1 MFKALRNALGFGQS
15 AESKAQVHDA
25 PAQPTTEP
33 EPDHFRLGN
42 AAVQAENYEEAAAH
56 YSRHVARQPGKAF
69 GYIGLGYALLRLRR
83 FPESISALSKAV
95 ALNPQSSDGYY
106 MLGQAHLNMGA
117 SDAAL
122 HTWNRAHALAPEL
135 EQLYCDYC
143 LLLFNQGQPEQARAL
158 IEEGI
163 QRFPSNADFK
173 FYLGNL
179 LAESADHVGAATI
192 YGEAVALS
200 PESPYL
206 LSSYATALM
215 QIGDRDAA
223 VDVLKK
229 AMVLAPDGA
238 SIFSNYLLG
247 VQYGTRLSKEEKFR
261 AAQEFSERFESP
273 LMGEWNNQR
282 HDVPPSLTRKLRV
295 GYVSGDF
302 RNHSLAFFIEPILTR
317 HDKSRFEI
325 FCYYSYPAADDV
337 TQRIAKLADC
347 WVPCHGMSDAELAA
361 RVRADEI
368 DVLIDLSGHTGHNRL
383 LAFARKPA
391 PVQVTWLGYQATT
404 GLRAM
409 DYRITEESLDP
420 TGSTERFHSEKLLR
434 LPASGTFSPSP
445 ESPPVNELPA
455 LSGQPFT
462 FGCLNN
468 PTKVTDEAI
477 AAWADIL
484 VRCPGARLMLGNAT
498 PPLVERLSAKFL
510 RHGVSADRLVFKPKV
525 GVADYLRLHHE
536 IDLALDTFPYNGGTT
551 SFHSLWMGVPPI
563 TLDGDS
569 ALSKVGIGLMRGLN
583 LPRFCAET
591 NDQYVAQA
599 VYFYEHQDE
608 LSAVRATLRDKF
620 SIVLTQLAVGVTGW
634 LETALETAW
643 KEHCARTAA
652 ESTSSGP
659 AP

>member
-1 MFKALRNALGFGQS
+1 MLKALRNALGFGR
-15 AESKAQVHDA
+15 AVERKAQMHNA
-25 PAQPTTEP
+25 RAQPAAKP

-56 YSRHVARQPGKAF
+56 YSRHIAQQPGQAF
-69 GYIGLGYALLRLRR
+69 GHIGLGYALLQLRR
-83 FPESISALSKAV
+83 FPESIA
-95 ALNPQSSDGYY
+95 ALNHAVTIEPQSSDGHY
-106 MLGQAHLNMGA
+106 MLGQAHMNMGA
-117 SDAAL
+117 PEAAL
-122 HTWNRAHALAPEL
+122 HAWKKAHALAPEL

-143 LLLFNQGQPEQARAL
+143 LLLFNQGQPKQARAL

-163 QRFPSNADFK
+163 QRFPGNADFK

-179 LAESADHVGAATI
+179 LAEGADHAGAAMI
-192 YGEAVALS
+192 YREAVALN

-215 QIGDRDAA
+215 QIGERDAA

-229 AMVLAPDGA
+229 AMVLAPDSAG
-238 SIFSNYLLG
+238 IFSNYLLG
-247 VQYGTRLSKEEKFR
+247 VQYGTKLSKEEKFR
-261 AAQEFSERFESP
+261 AAQEFSERFETP
-273 LMGEWNNQR
+273 LMVEWSNQR
-282 HDVPPSLTRKLRV
+282 HDASSPERKLRV

-302 RNHSLAFFIEPILTR
+302 RNHSLAFFIEPILTH

-325 FCYYSYPAADDV
+325 FCYYSYPAADEV

-347 WVPCHGMSDAELAA
+347 WVPCHGMSDADLAA
-361 RVRADEI
+361 RIRADGI

-391 PVQVTWLGYQATT
+391 PVQMTWLGYQATT

-420 TGSTERFHSEKLLR
+420 TESTERFHSEKLLR

-445 ESPPVNELPA
+445 ESPPVSELPA
-455 LSGQPFT
+455 LSGHPFT

-468 PTKVTDEAI
+468 PTKITDEAI
-477 AAWADIL
+477 AVWADIL
-484 VRCPGARLMLGNAT
+484 VRCPDARLILGNAT
-498 PPLVERLSAKFL
+498 TPLIERLSAEFL
-510 RHGVSADRLVFKPKV
+510 RHGVSANRLVFKPKCDL
-525 GVADYLRLHHE
+525 ADYLRLHRE

-563 TLDGDS
+563 TLDGDT
-569 ALSKVGIGLMRGLN
+569 ALSKVGAGLMRGLN
-583 LPRFCAET
+583 LTQFCADT
-591 NDQYVAQA
+591 KDQYVAQA
-599 VYFYEHQDE
+599 VYFYEYQNE
-608 LSAVRATLRDKF
+608 LSAVRAALRDKF
-620 SIVLTQLAVGVTGW
+620 STVLTQLAVDVTGW
-634 LETALETAW
+634 LEAALEASW
-643 KEHCARTAA
+643 KEHCARAAA
-652 ESTSSGP
+652 EPTPNGP

>member
-1 MFKALRNALGFGQS
+1 MLKALRNALGFGR
-15 AESKAQVHDA
+15 AVERKAQVHNA
-25 PAQPTTEP
+25 PARPTAEP
-33 EPDHFRLGN
+33 EPDHFRFGN

-56 YSRHVARQPGKAF
+56 YSRHIAQQPGKAS
-69 GYIGLGYALLRLRR
+69 GHIGLGYALLQLRR
-83 FPESISALSKAV
+83 FPESIA
-95 ALNPQSSDGYY
+95 ALNNAVTIEPKSSDGHY
-106 MLGQAHLNMGA
+106 MLGQAHMNMGTPE
-117 SDAAL
+117 AAL
-122 HTWNRAHALAPEL
+122 HAWNKAHALAPEL

-143 LLLFNQGQPEQARAL
+143 LLLFNQGQPKQARAL

-163 QRFPSNADFK
+163 QRFPGNADFK

-179 LAESADHVGAATI
+179 LAESADHAGAAMI
-192 YGEAVALS
+192 YREAVALN

-215 QIGDRDAA
+215 QIGERDAA

-229 AMVLAPDGA
+229 AMVLAPDSAG
-238 SIFSNYLLG
+238 IFSNYLLG
-247 VQYGTRLSKEEKFR
+247 VQYGTKLSKEEKFR
-261 AAQEFSERFESP
+261 VAQEFSERFESP
-273 LMGEWNNQR
+273 LMGEWSNHR
-282 HDVPPSLTRKLRV
+282 RDDSSPARKLRV

-302 RNHSLAFFIEPILTR
+302 RNHSLAYFIEPILTH

-325 FCYYSYPAADDV
+325 FCYYSYPVVDEV
-337 TQRIAKLADC
+337 TQRVAKLADH
-347 WVPCHGMSDAELAA
+347 WVPCHGMSDADLAA
-361 RVRADEI
+361 RIRADGI

-383 LAFARKPA
+383 LTFARKPA
-391 PVQVTWLGYQATT
+391 PVQITWLGYQATT

-445 ESPPVNELPA
+445 ESPPVNELPV
-455 LSGQPFT
+455 LSGHPFT

-468 PTKVTDEAI
+468 PTKITNEAI
-477 AAWADIL
+477 SVWADIL

-498 PPLVERLSAKFL
+498 PPLIERLSAEFL
-510 RHGVSADRLVFKPKV
+510 RRGASADRLVFKPKV

-563 TLDGDS
+563 TLDGDT
-569 ALSKVGIGLMRGLN
+569 ALSKVGAGLMRGLN
-583 LPRFCAET
+583 LTQFCADT
-591 NDQYVAQA
+591 KDQYVAQA
-599 VYFYEHQDE
+599 VYFYEHQNE
-608 LSAVRATLRDKF
+608 LSAVRAALRDKF
-620 SIVLTQLAVGVTGW
+620 STVLTQLAVDVTGW
-634 LETALETAW
+634 LETALEASW
-643 KEHCARTAA
+643 KDHCASATA
-652 ESTSSGP
+652 ESTPNGP